1 MSLHPLLPRRNIAA
15 WFGALCFFLMLA
27 ALLDGIIAGGRK
39 DPLINEV
46 VPGESIKLSGPMPR
60 DAERLDQLWLR
71 AADPAIGLALEEI
84 RTGFWL
90 GGQQWQASVTVPA
103 QIGTGDHIVSLS
115 ARNETSPKMT
125 QTYTLRVFASPKAL
139 KDASLSLTTSTF
151 GISPFFLAI
160 IALPLG
166 VASGVASTL
175 LSRRITQDLRA
186 RGMAQVFR
194 IQRTPEGQRIFFCL
208 GSENGLSEG
217 DELDIL
223 DAQGATV
230 IGSAAASVVRAADAE
245 SLLPEGQSAPINSF
259 VRLRQ

>member
-15 WFGALCFFLMLA
+15 WLGALCFFLMLA

-71 AADPAIGLALEEI
+71 AADPAIGLALEEV

-90 GGQQWQASVTVPA
+90 GGQQWQAEVTVPA
-103 QIGTGDHIVSLS
+103 QLGTGDHIISLS

-160 IALPLG
+160 IALHAFTAAYGNFMFAFITCQDPSMWTIMVNLYQLQARCSQP
-166 VASGVASTL
+166 VQFASLVLAALPTFV
-175 LSRRITQDLRA
+175 IFATCQKVILR
-186 RGMAQVFR
+186 G
-194 IQRTPEGQRIFFCL
+194 I
-208 GSENGLSEG
+208 
-217 DELDIL
+217 
-223 DAQGATV
+223 
-230 IGSAAASVVRAADAE
+230 VVPTE
-245 SLLPEGQSAPINSF
+245 K
-259 VRLRQ
+259 